1 MPESFPGR
9 FPPVAGIPA
18 SRTDRIAVFLATGCA
33 IGYLRPGPGTWAS
46 AAAVA
51 LGFGAMILGAT
62 APALLV
68 SGLMAYLLG
77 YLVCPAAVRR
87 FGCEDPSQVVI
98 DEIAA
103 CWIALGLTL
112 TFLGGR
118 TDPGLLATMV
128 FSTFRLFDIVKPWP
142 VDVVERL
149 PNPTG
154 IMADDLV
161 AAVLAALVSSALLG

>member
-1 MPESFPGR
+1 MPESIPGR

-51 LGFGAMILGAT
+51 LGFTAMSLGAT
-62 APALLV
+62 APALL
-68 SGLMAYLLG
+68 SAGLAAYLLG

-103 CWIALGLTL
+103 CWIALGLAQS
-112 TFLGGR
+112 FLVGR
-118 TDPGLLATMV
+118 ADSGVLAALI
-128 FSTFRLFDIVKPWP
+128 FATFRIFDIVKPWP

-161 AAVLAALVSSALLG
+161 AAVLAALVSVALLG

>member
-1 MPESFPGR
+1 MRESPAGR
-9 FPPVAGIPA
+9 FPPVAGMPP
-18 SRTDRIAVFLATGCA
+18 SRTERISVFLATGCA

-51 LGFGAMILGAT
+51 IGLAAIVAGANAPVLLTCGLAT
-62 APALLV
+62 
-68 SGLMAYLLG
+68 YLLG

-87 FGCEDPSQVVI
+87 FGCEDPSEVVI

-103 CWIALGLTL
+103 CWIALGLAL
-112 TFLGGR
+112 SFLGGR
-118 TDPGLLATMV
+118 VDPGMLAALV
-128 FSTFRLFDIVKPWP
+128 FAAFRIFDIVKPWP
-142 VDVVERL
+142 VGAVERL

-161 AAVLAALVSSALLG
+161 AAVLAALVSAALLG